1 MTVGECSRINGF
13 GINPTQMLYK
23 RYSNWESVGLGLSM
37 SLATMM
43 SFCDHLS
50 HLGLVLVKL
59 VQFHQIEHIGI
70 DNNRYLVIHGDIFDG
85 ISAIAP
91 WLSVIGDK
99 GYDLIL
105 ILNNKFNWVRRKL
118 GFGYWSLSAYIKSKV
133 KSAVSF
139 VFEFETNII
148 EYCRKRGFGGIIC
161 GHIHQSEIKEID
173 GLMYMNDGDW
183 VESMTA
189 LVENYDGSWEIITWS
204 EII

>member
-1 MTVGECSRINGF
+1 M
-13 GINPTQMLYK
+13 
-23 RYSNWESVGLGLSM
+23 
-37 SLATMM
+37 
-43 SFCDHLS
+43 
-50 HLGLVLVKL
+50 KL